1 MLEKKAIIRLTISTR
16 EVFILANS
24 DFEQEDLSSNHPL
37 KTTIQ
42 GVDMQASDWVEQA
55 AAQTQAT
62 CGDNYVQLDRG
73 ILTADQL
80 TNLLNSLP
88 GKLTFVDPNNQ
99 FLYYNNSPEN
109 QKNQKLAVQVGD
121 SIENTHPHQI
131 SSYVKQVMHALKTG
145 QSDLVKIPL
154 PTNNQ
159 ERYVVYFYKAV
170 HDQAGN
176 YAGVNE
182 WSVDIMPLI
191 NWYLQQTGQK
201 LGPSNSAPAAPKSD
215 MDALTGASQSAAKSQ
230 TIDPDDLP
238 DSITGASTHLDK

>member
-109 QKNQKLAVQVGD
+109 QKNQKLAV
-121 SIENTHPHQI
+121 
-131 SSYVKQVMHALKTG
+131 
-145 QSDLVKIPL
+145 
-154 PTNNQ
+154 
-159 ERYVVYFYKAV
+159 
-170 HDQAGN
+170 
-176 YAGVNE
+176 
-182 WSVDIMPLI
+182 
-191 NWYLQQTGQK
+191 
-201 LGPSNSAPAAPKSD
+201 
-215 MDALTGASQSAAKSQ
+215 
-230 TIDPDDLP
+230 
-238 DSITGASTHLDK
+238 